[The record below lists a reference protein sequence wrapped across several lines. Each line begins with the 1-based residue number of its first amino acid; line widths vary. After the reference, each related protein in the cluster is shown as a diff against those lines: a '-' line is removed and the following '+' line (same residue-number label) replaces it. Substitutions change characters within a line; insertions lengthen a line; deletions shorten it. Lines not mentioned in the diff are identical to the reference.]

1 MIEGDLL
8 GRYRVISALGEGGMG
23 RVYLAEDPALKRRVA
38 IKVLPPE
45 FAASGERRSRLLSEA
60 RAASALNHPN
70 IVTIYDLGDDAG
82 VMFVAMEVIDGER
95 LREWAVGRPRTA
107 TEVVALVRQATRALA
122 VAHTAGLVHRDL
134 KPENLM
140 VRQDGLLKILDFGLA
155 RSATVDENATIERT
169 LPGTILGTAPY
180 MSPEQVLGKPA
191 GPASDVFSLGTL
203 TYELLTGRHPF
214 AAATAVDTMHRV
226 LHETPPA
233 PSSLVAGLPVAL
245 DFVLAKAMAKDP
257 ARRYRDAGEFDLD
270 LETCEAG
277 LGPAAPPHA
286 AAGAGAKGPRAIAVM
301 PFKNIG
307 GNADLNYLGIGL
319 ADAVIT
325 RLSNSPD
332 LIVRPTS
339 AIAEYENRPVDSRVV
354 ARDLEV
360 SAVLDASFQRAGER
374 FRATARLVEM
384 PGGQALWAGKV
395 DVDFADIFA
404 VQDEVAHGIATAL
417 TARLAPDAVAAA
429 GQVGDAGP
437 VARAFTPS
445 AEAFELSMR
454 AQEAVRAGTRAGLDR
469 AIELCRRAVEL
480 EPGFADAWAQ
490 LAFAYHGLSDGGFD
504 PDPVW
509 YDRAETT
516 AKRALEI
523 DPDHS
528 AALFVVAALHVVRGR
543 KLEAFDMLVRS
554 HRRAPNQPMVL
565 HYIGYVLRLSNLYD
579 DAIRAD
585 TQGIDLDPSAPWM
598 YWGVLR
604 LYFESGRANEAE
616 VWWERVSTR
625 FAHHPR
631 LREYLLARMFWQGRY
646 EELLA
651 ESRRLP
657 DEKESGFGTTFFQ
670 AMALVRLGRATEA
683 RALTPGMDRGAWND
697 MDFASYAAAVHAHLG
712 NADEAFRLLARAVE
726 LGNDMLVQYENPA
739 FFAPL
744 FDDPRWEPFVAGV
757 RGRVAVYRQKMRWPL
772 EPAAAAVAP

>member
-1 MIEGDLL
+1 
-8 GRYRVISALGEGGMG
+8 MG
-23 RVYLAEDPALKRRVA
+23 RVYLAEDPTLKRRVA

-45 FAASGERRSRLLSEA
+45 FAADPERRGRLLSEA

-70 IVTIYDLGDDAG
+70 IVTIHDLGEEG
-82 VMFVAMEVIDGER
+82 GTLFVAMEVIEGER
-95 LREWAVGRPRTA
+95 LREWAVGRPHSTS
-107 TEVVALVRQATRALA
+107 EVIGLVRQATRALA
-122 VAHTAGLVHRDL
+122 VAHAAGLVHRDL

-140 VRQDGLLKILDFGLA
+140 VRRDGLLKILDFGLA
-155 RSATVDENATIERT
+155 RSATVDESSTIART
-169 LPGTILGTAPY
+169 MPGTILGTAPY
-180 MSPEQVLGKPA
+180 MSPEQVLGTPA

-214 AAATAVDTMHRV
+214 AATTAVDTMHRI

-233 PSSLVAGLPVAL
+233 PSTLVAGLPVAL
-245 DFVLAKAMAKDP
+245 DFVIAKAMAKDP
-257 ARRYRDAGEFDLD
+257 ARRYRNAGEFDLD

-277 LGPAAPPHA
+277 LAPAAPTQA
-286 AAGAGAKGPRAIAVM
+286 AAGAGTKAPRAIAVL

-354 ARDLEV
+354 ARELEV

-417 TARLAPDAVAAA
+417 TARLAPDSIAAA
-429 GQVGDAGP
+429 GMVNDAGP
-437 VARAFTPS
+437 VERAFTPS

-454 AQEAVRAGTRAGLDR
+454 AQEAVRAGTRAGLER
-469 AIELCRRAVEL
+469 AIELCSRAVEL
-480 EPGFADAWAQ
+480 EPRYADAWAQ
-490 LAFAYHGLSDGGFD
+490 LAFSYHGLSDGGFD
-504 PDPVW
+504 PNPEW
-509 YDRAETT
+509 YERAETA
-516 AKRALEI
+516 AKRALDI
-523 DPDHS
+523 DPDHGP
-528 AALFVVAALHVVRGR
+528 ALFAVAALHVVRGR
-543 KLEAFDMLVRS
+543 KLEAFDLLVRC

-565 HYIGYVLRLSNLYD
+565 HYIAYVLRLSNLFD

-585 TQGIDLDPSAPWM
+585 MQGIELDPSAPWM
-598 YWGVLR
+598 YWSILR
-604 LYFESGRANEAE
+604 MYTESGRTADAE
-616 VWWERVSTR
+616 PWWDRVSTR
-625 FAHHPR
+625 FVHHPR
-631 LREYLLARMFWQGRY
+631 TREYMLVRMFWQERY

-657 DEKESGFGTTFFQ
+657 DEKEIGFSMAFFQ
-670 AMALVRLGRATEA
+670 AMALFHLGRGDEA
-683 RALTPGMDRGAWND
+683 REVAPAMDRAAWND
-697 MDFASYAAAVHAHLG
+697 MDFASYSAALHAHLG
-712 NADEAFRLLARAVE
+712 NMDEAFRLLARAVE

-744 FDDPRWEPFVAGV
+744 FGDPRWEPFLAGV

-772 EPAAAAVAP
+772 EPVGAALAP